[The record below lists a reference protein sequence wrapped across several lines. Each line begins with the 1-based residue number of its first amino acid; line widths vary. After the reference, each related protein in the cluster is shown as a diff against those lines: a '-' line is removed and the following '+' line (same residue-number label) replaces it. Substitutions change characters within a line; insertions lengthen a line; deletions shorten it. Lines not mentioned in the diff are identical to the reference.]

1 MHREETLLAANVLST
16 MGGILMHEI
25 PIAGKV
31 ETVAKEKAIFWHK
44 ELPPLAAELMG
55 EYVVE
60 ATSSRVPGTL
70 AHRDE
75 LWDQCYED
83 LMDQVHKRLEQEI
96 LRLGGNYAHVLR
108 ESVDSRHDGVR
119 GEAWLHGR
127 LTYTLYRQSA
137 SH

>member
-1 MHREETLLAANVLST
+1 MREIT
-16 MGGILMHEI
+16 
-25 PIAGKV
+25 IAGKV
-31 ETVAKEKAIFWHK
+31 EAGAIENIIYGHR
-44 ELPPLAAELMG
+44 ELPPLATELMG

-75 LWDQCYED
+75 LWNQCYED
-83 LMDQVHKRLEQEI
+83 LMDQVRTRLEQEI
-96 LRLGGNYAHVLR
+96 LRLGGNYAHVLG
-108 ESVDSRHDGVR
+108 ESVDSKHDAVS

-127 LTYTLYRQSA
+127 LTYTLYRRSA